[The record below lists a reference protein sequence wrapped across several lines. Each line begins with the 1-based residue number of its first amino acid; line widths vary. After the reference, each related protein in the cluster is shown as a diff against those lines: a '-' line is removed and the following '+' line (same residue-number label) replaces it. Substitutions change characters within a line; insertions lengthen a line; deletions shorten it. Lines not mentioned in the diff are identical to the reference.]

1 MSFANTFGSRF
12 SWTTFGESHGTA
24 LGVVIDGCPA
34 GLVWNE
40 ELLKKQLARRR
51 PGQIDSTTQQVL
63 VTDRQ
68 EEDRVEVLSGVFEGK
83 TLGTPIACVVYNTNQ
98 KSEDYEKIKN
108 NPRIGHADDVWK
120 YKFGHVDHRGG
131 GRASARETVARVIAG
146 AVAQMYVMH
155 EKPDLHLASF
165 ISQLGPLVLTES
177 ERAAWSQRWT
187 ENYAIDAY
195 TARFPNQNQKAA
207 SELLIH
213 AKQHGESYGGLVET
227 WVSGVPVGLGEPVF
241 DKLKSRLAYG
251 MMSIGATCSFEIGD
265 GKNLISQ
272 PGSQVHQQHTSSHY
286 GGIRGGI
293 STGDLIIFKV
303 GFKPPSTIGAAAKE
317 GRHDPCVIPRA
328 IPIVE
333 AMTWTIL
340 ADFLLMQKSNNI
352 FAK

>member
-1 MSFANTFGSRF
+1 MSSANTFGSRF

-40 ELLKKQLARRR
+40 ELLNKQLARRR
-51 PGQIDSTTQQVL
+51 PGQIDSVTKQIL

-98 KSEDYEKIKN
+98 KSQDYEKIKN
-108 NPRIGHADDVWK
+108 NPRIGHADDIWK
-120 YKFGHVDHRGG
+120 HKFGHVDYRGG

-146 AVAQMYVMH
+146 AVAQMYVMQ
-155 EKPDLHLASF
+155 EKPQVHLASF
-165 ISQLGPLVLTES
+165 ISQLGPLVLTEA
-177 ERAAWSQRWT
+177 ERVLWGQQWT
-187 ENYAIDAY
+187 QEYAVDAY
-195 TARFPNQNQKAA
+195 TARFPHQDQKAI
-207 SELLIH
+207 SELLVT
-213 AKQHGESYGGLVET
+213 AKQNGESHGGLVET
-227 WVSGVPVGLGEPVF
+227 WIQGAPIGLGEPVF

-251 MMSIGATCSFEIGD
+251 MMSIGATCSFEIGE
-265 GKNLISQ
+265 GKNLTSQ
-272 PGSQVHQQHTSSHY
+272 LGSHVHQQQASLNY

-293 STGDLIIFKV
+293 STGDLITFKV
-303 GFKPPSTIGAAAKE
+303 GFKPPSTIGATAKE

-340 ADFLLMQKSNNI
+340 ADFLLMSKSNKV
-352 FAK
+352 FTV